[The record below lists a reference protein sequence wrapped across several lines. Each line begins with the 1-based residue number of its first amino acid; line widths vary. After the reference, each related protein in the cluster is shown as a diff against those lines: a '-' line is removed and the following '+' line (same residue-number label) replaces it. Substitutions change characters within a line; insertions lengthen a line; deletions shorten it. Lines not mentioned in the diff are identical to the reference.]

1 MKNRLSYGDNLEI
14 LTIGDL
20 FEGEGVEMPPQH
32 GTHQRAARW
41 KREDVSEAGESQRDL
56 I

>member
-1 MKNRLSYGDNLEI
+1 MKNRLYYGDNLEI

-20 FEGEGVEMPPQH
+20 FEGAGFDMPPQH
-32 GTHQRAARW
+32 GTHQRAGRW
-41 KREDVSEAGESQRDL
+41 KRADVSEAGESQRDL